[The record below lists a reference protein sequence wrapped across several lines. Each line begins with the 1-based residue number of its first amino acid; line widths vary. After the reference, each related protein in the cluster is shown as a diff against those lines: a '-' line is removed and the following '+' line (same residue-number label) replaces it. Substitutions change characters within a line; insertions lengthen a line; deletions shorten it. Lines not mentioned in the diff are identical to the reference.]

1 MLGLQVWFRRDG
13 MQSFVFDEDDVRVW
27 NGSVLVIAL
36 SGAVLRQLVTHYLAG
51 ASIQGHLAQQMD
63 PRKPPAKVLESKI
76 PGPRIS
82 TEQRA
87 ALKRGRRSRRRR
99 TP

>member
-27 NGSVLVIAL
+27 NGPALVIVL

-51 ASIQGHLAQQMD
+51 ASIQGHLAEQMT
-63 PRKPPAKVLESKI
+63 PRKPAVKVLPSKLQ
-76 PGPRIS
+76 GPRVS
-82 TEQRA
+82 SEQRS
-87 ALKRGRRSRRRR
+87 ALKDARRSRKRR
-99 TP
+99 TS